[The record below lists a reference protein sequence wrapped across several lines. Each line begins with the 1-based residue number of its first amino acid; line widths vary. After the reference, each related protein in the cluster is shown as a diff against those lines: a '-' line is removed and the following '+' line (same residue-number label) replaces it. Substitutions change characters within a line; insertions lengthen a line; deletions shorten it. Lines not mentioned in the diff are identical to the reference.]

1 MITTQING
9 KIFQIDGQGF
19 LSPAEELT
27 LEDWLHDMRAQ
38 DAANKQCRSVETIST
53 HRKNLREKTQQ
64 HSAVGV
70 LAYCLSHGIIRL
82 ADDDSIEK
90 AAYSLGDRLRSIA
103 IIKALK
109 IEPLDLQAFRAQSRT
124 KQRSRCVSLTSAQK
138 AVAPV
143 FAEEQEGCADYF
155 DIPAFLRKKLHRKIE
170 DAEFNEQQRMVSY
183 ARKAA
188 QHLAALPKI
197 EIESEAAA

>member
-1 MITTQING
+1 MITTEING

-38 DAANKQCRSVETIST
+38 DAANKRCRSVETIST

-109 IEPLDLQAFRAQSRT
+109 IKSLDLQAFRAQSRT
-124 KQRSRCVSLTSAQK
+124 KQRPRCVLPSAQK

-143 FAEEQEGCADYF
+143 FLEEQEGCSDHF
-155 DIPAFLRKKLHRKIE
+155 DIPAYLRKRLMKQEHASHER
-170 DAEFNEQQRMVSY
+170 
-183 ARKAA
+183 
-188 QHLAALPKI
+188 LAAYVEKVR
-197 EIESEAAA
+197 ESIQGVAA